1 MGFAVPDKNESFCRA
16 HNKFISGEL
25 LFSLGVLMGENRL
38 VYMDHAATTFI
49 KPEVVETMLPFLK
62 DHFGNPSSLY
72 SIGREGKEAVET
84 AREKLAKALGA
95 SPEEI
100 YFTSG
105 GTESDNW
112 AVKGTAFA
120 RRKKGKHIITIPIEH
135 HAVLYPCKYLETKG
149 FDVTY
154 LPVDEYGLV
163 DPAEL
168 EAAIRE
174 DTILISVMYAN
185 NEIGT
190 IEPISEI
197 GKVAGE
203 HGVPF
208 HTDAVQAIGNFS
220 LDLKGKDRDVNML
233 SLSAHKFY
241 GPKGIGA
248 LYIREGTEIDS
259 YIHGGA
265 QEKGKRAGTEN
276 VAGIAGMGK
285 AIELA
290 TANIEKHA
298 EKIRK
303 MRDRLR
309 KGIMEIPHCRLNGH
323 PEKRL
328 PGNLNFSFEY
338 IEGESLLLMLDQM
351 GICSS
356 TGSACSSGSLDPSH
370 VLSAI
375 GVPPEIAQG
384 SLRLTL
390 GDANTEEDVDYV
402 LEVLPQVVE
411 KLRAIS
417 PFYKPSDVCEK

>member
-1 MGFAVPDKNESFCRA
+1 
-16 HNKFISGEL
+16 
-25 LFSLGVLMGENRL
+25 MGEKHL
-38 VYMDHAATTFI
+38 AYMDHAATTFT
-49 KPEVVETMLPFLK
+49 KPEVVDAMLPFVK
-62 DHFGNPSSLY
+62 ERFGNPSSLY

-84 AREKLAKALGA
+84 AREQLAKALGA
-95 SPEEI
+95 NSEEI

-120 RRKKGKHIITIPIEH
+120 RRKKGKHIVTTSIEH
-135 HAVLYPCKYLETKG
+135 HAVLYPCEYLETRG

-154 LPVDEYGLV
+154 LPVDKYGLV

-168 EAAIRE
+168 EAALRK

-190 IEPISEI
+190 IEPVQEI
-197 GKVAGE
+197 GKIAKE
-203 HGVPF
+203 HDVPF
-208 HTDAVQAIGNFS
+208 HTDAVQVIGAVPLEMRCIHRNV
-220 LDLKGKDRDVNML
+220 DML

-248 LYIREGTEIDS
+248 LYIREGTEIDN
-259 YIHGGA
+259 YMHGGA
-265 QEKGKRAGTEN
+265 QERKRRAGTEN
-276 VAGIAGMGK
+276 VAGIVGMGK

-290 TANIEKHA
+290 TANIETHN
-298 EKIRK
+298 EKLRK
-303 MRDRLR
+303 MRERLLS
-309 KGIMEIPHCRLNGH
+309 GVLQIPHCRFNGH

-328 PGNLNFSFEY
+328 PGNLNFSFEF

-356 TGSACSSGSLDPSH
+356 TGSACSSGALGPSH
-370 VLSAI
+370 VLRAI
-375 GVPPEIAQG
+375 GTPPEIAQG

-390 GDANTEEDVDYV
+390 GDANSEEDIDYV
-402 LEVLPQVVE
+402 LRVLPEVVG
-411 KLRAIS
+411 KLRDMS
-417 PFYKPSDVCEK
+417 PFYKPSTACEK

>member
-1 MGFAVPDKNESFCRA
+1 MGD
-16 HNKFISGEL
+16 
-25 LFSLGVLMGENRL
+25 NRF

-62 DHFGNPSSLY
+62 DYFGNPSSLY
-72 SIGREGKEAVET
+72 SIGREAKEAVEN

-95 SPEEI
+95 RPEEI

-120 RRKKGKHIITIPIEH
+120 GRKKGKHIITTPVEH
-135 HAVLYPCKYLETKG
+135 HAVLYPCEYLETQG
-149 FDVTY
+149 FEVTY
-154 LPVDEYGLV
+154 LPVDKYGLV
-163 DPAEL
+163 NPSEL
-168 EAAIRE
+168 EAAIRK
-174 DTILISVMYAN
+174 DTLLISVMYAN

-190 IEPISEI
+190 IEPIQEI
-197 GKVAGE
+197 GKIARE
-203 HGVPF
+203 HGIPF
-208 HTDAVQAIGNFS
+208 HTDAVQAIGNIP
-220 LDLKGKDRDVNML
+220 LDLHGKDKDVDML
-233 SLSAHKFY
+233 SLSSHKFY

-248 LYIREGTEIDS
+248 LYIREGIEIDN
-259 YIHGGA
+259 YMHGGA
-265 QEKGKRAGTEN
+265 QEREKRAGTEN

-290 TANIEKHA
+290 TENIEEHS

-303 MRDRLR
+303 MRDRL
-309 KGIMEIPHCRLNGH
+309 KAGILEIPYCRLNGH

-375 GVPPEIAQG
+375 GVPPEISQG

-390 GDANTEEDVDYV
+390 GDANTEEDIDYV

-411 KLRAIS
+411 KLRSIS
-417 PFYKPSDVCEK
+417 PFYKPASVCEK

>member
-1 MGFAVPDKNESFCRA
+1 
-16 HNKFISGEL
+16 
-25 LFSLGVLMGENRL
+25 MGENRF

-62 DHFGNPSSLY
+62 EHFGNPSSLY

-95 SPEEI
+95 EPEEI

-112 AVKGTAFA
+112 AVKGTAFT
-120 RRKKGKHIITIPIEH
+120 RRKKGKHIITTPIEH
-135 HAVLYPCKYLETKG
+135 HAVLYPCEYLETQG

-154 LPVDEYGLV
+154 LPVDTYGLV
-163 DPAEL
+163 DPAQL

-174 DTILISVMYAN
+174 DTILISIMYAN

-190 IEPISEI
+190 IEPVSEI
-197 GKVAGE
+197 GKIARE
-203 HGVPF
+203 HEIPF
-208 HTDAVQAIGNFS
+208 HTDAVQAIGNIP
-220 LDLKGKDRDVNML
+220 LDMQGKDKDVDML
-233 SLSAHKFY
+233 SLSSHKFY

-248 LYIREGTEIDS
+248 LYIKEGTEIDN
-259 YIHGGA
+259 YMHGGA
-265 QEKGKRAGTEN
+265 QERGKRAGTEN

-290 TANIEKHA
+290 TVNIEEHS
-298 EKIRK
+298 EKIKK
-303 MRDRLR
+303 MRNRLMA
-309 KGIMEIPHCRLNGH
+309 GILEIPSCRLNGH

-328 PGNLNFSFEY
+328 SGNLNFSFEY

-390 GDANTEEDVDYV
+390 GDANSEEDIDYV
-402 LEVLPQVVE
+402 LDVLPEVVG

-417 PFYKPSDVCEK
+417 PFYKPASVCEK